1 MRWEGSARAS
11 PYLTTSEPVRGA
23 VQKNKRDETGSH
35 RSNGISNDRL
45 SDLLSA
51 FSDLR
56 RDSQLLLSQL
66 RESLREMREL
76 RGQLQEQR
84 GRGRGNG
91 AGNGKI
97 AYLQD
102 KYGLTQRELEVARL
116 LAQGRTNTAIANTLH
131 ISTHT
136 ARHHTQR
143 VLGKLGV
150 HSRAAAGAKLR

>member
-1 MRWEGSARAS
+1 M
-11 PYLTTSEPVRGA
+11 
-23 VQKNKRDETGSH
+23 KRDGVGSQ
-35 RSNGISNDRL
+35 RVNGVSNDRVN
-45 SDLLSA
+45 DLLSA

-56 RDSQLLLSQL
+56 RDSQLLLGQL

-76 RGQLQEQR
+76 RGQLRDER

-91 AGNGKI
+91 ASQSRG

-102 KYGLTQRELEVARL
+102 RYGLTRRELEVATL
-116 LAQGRTNTAIANTLH
+116 LAQGRTNTAIANALH

>member
-1 MRWEGSARAS
+1 MKR
-11 PYLTTSEPVRGA
+11 
-23 VQKNKRDETGSH
+23 NKREEAGLY
-35 RSNGISNDRL
+35 RANGISHDRL
-45 SDLLSA
+45 NNLVSA

-56 RDSQLLLSQL
+56 RDSQLLLGQL
-66 RESLREMREL
+66 RESMRELAEL

-84 GRGRGNG
+84 GRGRANG
-91 AGNGKI
+91 AAPGRSG
-97 AYLQD
+97 YLQD
-102 KYGLTQRELEVARL
+102 KYGLTRRELEVAQL
-116 LAQGRTNTAIANTLH
+116 LAQGRTNTAIANALH